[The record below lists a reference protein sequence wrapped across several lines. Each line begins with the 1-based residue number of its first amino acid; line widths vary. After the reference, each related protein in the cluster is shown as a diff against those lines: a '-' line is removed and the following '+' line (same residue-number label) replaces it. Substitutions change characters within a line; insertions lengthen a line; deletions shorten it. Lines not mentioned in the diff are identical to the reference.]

1 MVKYLNALITYYST
15 KSVMEILSTD
25 KVTSMKQIRWN
36 SDNQYKK
43 EMAIN

>member
-1 MVKYLNALITYYST
+1 MK
-15 KSVMEILSTD
+15 ILSTD

-36 SDNQYKK
+36 NNNQYQK